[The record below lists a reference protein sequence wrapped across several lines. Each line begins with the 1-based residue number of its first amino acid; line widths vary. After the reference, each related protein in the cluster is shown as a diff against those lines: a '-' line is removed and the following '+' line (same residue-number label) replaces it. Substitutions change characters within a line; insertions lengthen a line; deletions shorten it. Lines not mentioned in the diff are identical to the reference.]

1 MKIQK
6 SWITEKENKT
16 MKWNGER
23 NGGRAAISQVDF
35 WWNKSFLRDSPWSS
49 KQFYRN
55 VREKS
60 IHLPMKYLV
69 SLLFNLRVQ

>member
-1 MKIQK
+1 MEEEQPSRKLTSDETNLFWEIF
-6 SWITEKENKT
+6 
-16 MKWNGER
+16 ER
-23 NGGRAAISQVDF
+23 F
-35 WWNKSFLRDSPWSS
+35 SS

-69 SLLFNLRVQ
+69 SLLLNLRVQ